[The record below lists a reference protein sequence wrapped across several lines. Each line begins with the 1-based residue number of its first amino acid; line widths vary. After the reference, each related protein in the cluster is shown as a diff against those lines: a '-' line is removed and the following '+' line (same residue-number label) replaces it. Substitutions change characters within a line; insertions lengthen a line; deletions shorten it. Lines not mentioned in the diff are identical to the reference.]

1 MTNLLAY
8 LAANWLMFAIALVF
22 LILMAAIGIAVSGWY
37 LWRWFFEIHAEPK
50 LEPLPNYAFGDV
62 IHRPD
67 NDYWNRVAD
76 VDHAKAKREA
86 G

>member
-1 MTNLLAY
+1 MNDLMPWFAAY
-8 LAANWLMFAIALVF
+8 WQIFAIALVF
-22 LILMAAIGIAVSGWY
+22 LILMAAIGIWVSGWY
-37 LWRWFFEIHAEPK
+37 LWRLVAEIHAEPK
-50 LEPLPNYAFGDV
+50 PEPLPNYAFGDV

-76 VDHAKAKREA
+76 VDHAKAKGRA